1 MFPDHVSPTM
11 RDDVG
16 QDVIERLGSRDLNDD
31 GEIINLAIV
40 GSSRYY
46 DYSNFESLI
55 ESWIDMNGYPDL
67 IIVGGA
73 SGVDYMAERWATNNS
88 IAIAIFSEEWDDPR
102 RGLED
107 RGRPEAPN
115 SLTEKIL
122 KSSSHILAM
131 PSATSKWTRV
141 VIREAKERRIPIEIH
156 ELE

>member
-1 MFPDHVSPTM
+1 MCPHHVSPTK
-11 RDDVG
+11 RDDGG
-16 QDVIERLGSRDLNDD
+16 QDGIERLGSRDLNDD